1 MCLMCFELVRT
12 LKVGRQFNTLLRN
25 VTIFVN
31 WCALLFM
38 MKFERDERNLYTHFY
53 EHLQKASSI
62 ELIIFQIE
70 RINKLECSEQ

>member
-38 MKFERDERNLYTHFY
+38 MKFERDERNLFVYAF
-53 EHLQKASSI
+53 L
-62 ELIIFQIE
+62 
-70 RINKLECSEQ
+70 